1 MVSHI
6 IELLHPLKKCL
17 KEWYFFHINNILN
30 VFEQLNEIWS
40 NVYVVALNYSKFVLC
55 CIEFVLIVVCK
66 TYVTL
71 FWMCTHRFSNPRH
84 ESVCLE
90 LCANGF
96 VDASHIA
103 KLFKIS
109 FATNMCRVYLCPR
122 IMFFCK
128 SKKDFFTLQHRLRW
142 KEPKIQ

>member
-1 MVSHI
+1 M
-6 IELLHPLKKCL
+6 CL
-17 KEWYFFHINNILN
+17 NNWMKYDPMCMLWHWITRN
-30 VFEQLNEIWS
+30 SFC
-40 NVYVVALNYSKFVLC
+40 VALNSFWSSFLKKHVP
-55 CIEFVLIVVCK
+55 
-66 TYVTL
+66 L
-71 FWMCTHRFSNPRH
+71 FLMCTLRFSNPRH

-122 IMFFCK
+122 IMFFANPKKIFSPCSI
-128 SKKDFFTLQHRLRW
+128 SKGKRNLRCNNLLV
-142 KEPKIQ
+142 IQRIKNWWLFIQ

>member
-1 MVSHI
+1 M
-6 IELLHPLKKCL
+6 
-17 KEWYFFHINNILN
+17 
-30 VFEQLNEIWS
+30 NEIWS
-40 NVYVVALNYSKFVLC
+40 NVNVVALNYSKFVLC

-66 TYVTL
+66 KYVTL

-122 IMFFCK
+122 IMFFANPKKIFFHLAASVWDRRNLRCNNLFLVPYFYEYINK
-128 SKKDFFTLQHRLRW
+128 SNFKQ
-142 KEPKIQ
+142 